1 MEITDNLVK
10 YWRVLPLGDTT
21 LDKSWV
27 FGYQYTRD
35 RRLWPQASLP
45 IAVVR
50 CLFFILQIILYQ
62 TRIGVT
68 NAPAHSAV
76 RGALIERKDRSNIMG
91 TCSFQQRLKI

>member
-50 CLFFILQIILYQ
+50 CLFSYY
-62 TRIGVT
+62 
-68 NAPAHSAV
+68 
-76 RGALIERKDRSNIMG
+76 K
-91 TCSFQQRLKI
+91 